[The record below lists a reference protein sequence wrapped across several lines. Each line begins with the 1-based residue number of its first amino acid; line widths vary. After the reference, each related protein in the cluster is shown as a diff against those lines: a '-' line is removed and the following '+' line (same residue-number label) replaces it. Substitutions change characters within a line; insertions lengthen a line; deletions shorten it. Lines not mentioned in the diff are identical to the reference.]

1 MNRNDVLA
9 GRRKWELVKQS
20 CLLCRAT
27 RVAGFLILALLLLLA
42 AIEARAQA
50 PSLVHV
56 DDVKSQPMTQTVPV
70 IGRLISRQSGNVA
83 ARIAGPVEEMRVEV
97 GDRADMGQI
106 IAVLNAETVKAELA
120 LAESEYRE
128 ALAEKETAAAE
139 TELVRTELMRQQGL
153 RASTA
158 FSQAKFED
166 AEKKVAVAVAKV
178 KRAEANILIKKA
190 ATARKR
196 LDVEYAYVKAPYAG
210 VVLQRFTENGSYVRV
225 GDPLVKMISD
235 QALEIEADVPST
247 RIGGLSPER
256 KVGFELDDGSRH
268 QAAVRA
274 VLPSENPL
282 TRTRTVRFVPKF
294 ADTDLHLA
302 EGQSVTIAIPV
313 GVVRDVVTVH
323 KDAVLRRQGRDTVY
337 VITNGTAELRTI
349 AIGESVGSRFEVLQG
364 LKAGEAVVVRGNER
378 LLPGAKVRVEKGS
391 S

>member
-1 MNRNDVLA
+1 
-9 GRRKWELVKQS
+9 
-20 CLLCRAT
+20 
-27 RVAGFLILALLLLLA
+27 
-42 AIEARAQA
+42 
-50 PSLVHV
+50 
-56 DDVKSQPMTQTVPV
+56 
-70 IGRLISRQSGNVA
+70 
-83 ARIAGPVEEMRVEV
+83 
-97 GDRADMGQI
+97 
-106 IAVLNAETVKAELA
+106 
-120 LAESEYRE
+120 
-128 ALAEKETAAAE
+128 
-139 TELVRTELMRQQGL
+139 MRQQGL